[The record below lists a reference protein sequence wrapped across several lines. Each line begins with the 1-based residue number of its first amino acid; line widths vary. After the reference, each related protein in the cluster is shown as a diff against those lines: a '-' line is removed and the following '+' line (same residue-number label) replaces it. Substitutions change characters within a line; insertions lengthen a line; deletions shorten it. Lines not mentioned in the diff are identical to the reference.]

1 MLLCTENFESISQ
14 WIRRIKN
21 IPSSAMSTQTILWFY
36 SSMIWV
42 LHQPGVCTSASSLG
56 GNISYSTCQLWPLFL
71 SLNEINAP
79 LKGLLSSPF
88 VFPADWKPVNDLL
101 ILKKS
106 KKEDPR
112 KYRPVSLTSVPGRL
126 WRRLFWGYWKTPEGQ
141 HSHQSARLHEGKVLH
156 IKPDFLLWQGNP
168 PTWSREAS
176 WRNLEF
182 QQSFW
187 YCLSRYPSGKD
198 VQPSASQKH
207 PVMGERVAHGLGA
220 KGYIEW
226 VLLPSRH

>member
-42 LHQPGVCTSASSLG
+42 LHQPRAVCTSASSLG
-56 GNISYSTCQLWPLFL
+56 GNISYSTRQLWPLFL
-71 SLNEINAP
+71 SLNETNAP

-88 VFPADWKPVNDLL
+88 VFPADWKLVNDLL
-101 ILKKS
+101 ILKKN

-126 WRRLFWGYWKTPEGQ
+126 WRRLFWGELKNAWRTT
-141 HSHQSARLHEGKVLH
+141 QSSVS
-156 IKPDFLLWQGNP
+156 
-168 PTWSREAS
+168 TAS
-176 WRNLEF
+176 WGESPAYQTWF
-182 QQSFW
+182 SFMT
-187 YCLSRYPSGKD
+187 R
-198 VQPSASQKH
+198 
-207 PVMGERVAHGLGA
+207 
-220 KGYIEW
+220 
-226 VLLPSRH
+226 LPT